1 MKALV
6 NVLGNVACKERCGP
20 LVTVTLMRLGQ
31 KHYDGTEKKTVS
43 LTDDSDQFLFR
54 DVLPGKYRLE
64 VQFFFFYI
72 FSFILF
78 YHSRAPSQSKL
89 NLFP

>member
-64 VQFFFFYI
+64 VQFFFF
-72 FSFILF
+72 FLF
-78 YHSRAPSQSKL
+78 YFVLPFTCPIQSKL

>member
-6 NVLGNVACKERCGP
+6 NVHGNVACKERCGS
-20 LVTVTLMRLGQ
+20 LVTVTLFRLGQ
-31 KHYDGTEKKTVS
+31 KHNEGKEKKTVS

-64 VQFFFFYI
+64 VQCLAVFYI
-72 FSFILF
+72 IG
-78 YHSRAPSQSKL
+78 YR
-89 NLFP
+89 

>member
-64 VQFFFFYI
+64 VQFFFLY
-72 FSFILF
+72 SLLF
-78 YHSRAPSQSKL
+78 CFTIHVPHPNR
-89 NLFP
+89 N